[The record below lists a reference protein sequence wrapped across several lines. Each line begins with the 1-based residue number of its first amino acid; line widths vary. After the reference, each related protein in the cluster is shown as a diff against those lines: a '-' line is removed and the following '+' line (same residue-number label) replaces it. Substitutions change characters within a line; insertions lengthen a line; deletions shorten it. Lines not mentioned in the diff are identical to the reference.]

1 MPGVIAIVAPLLV
14 GFLFG
19 TEALGGLIGGSLA
32 SGVLVAILMLT
43 PAVHGITRRNS

>member
-32 SGVLVAILMLT
+32 SAYWLQ
-43 PAVHGITRRNS
+43 S